1 MLKVIPAVILAIG
14 AIFGIYQGTHNAA
27 PASPVTQQR
36 EAHDQSFS
44 DTWKASEKHLEEK
57 KKRWAKWEEDFHN
70 DIDRHE
76 QESRAVKKIIAEGE
90 AMKDGHADEIK
101 ANIERV
107 RADVEAAH
115 RQ

>member
-1 MLKVIPAVILAIG
+1 MLKIIPAVILAVG
-14 AIFGIYQGTHNAA
+14 AIFGIYQGTHNA
-27 PASPVTQQR
+27 PASPVATQQR

-70 DIDRHE
+70 DIEQHE
-76 QESRAVKKIIAEGE
+76 QESRAVKKIISEGE

-107 RADVEAAH
+107 RQDVEAH
-115 RQ
+115 RR